1 MVGSPVSG
9 PDAATLAALNDDHVG
24 NVFLK
29 GRSYAGTDA
38 VAGVVASLQAQVSAP
53 STAGVRQF
61 IATDQ
66 EGGMVQI
73 MNGPGFSDIPAAV
86 DQGAV
91 DPGRLRADAGLWGSE
106 LAGAGINVN
115 FAPSLDTVPGAD
127 FAPAN
132 APIGHFGREYG
143 YTPLDVSAHGV
154 AFAQGM
160 ADAGVAP
167 AIKHFPGLGRVSANT
182 DTTTGVTDGVTV
194 RNGPF
199 VAPFRDAV
207 RAGVRWM
214 MISNASYPSI
224 DPGEI
229 APFSSIIMRGMVRD
243 DLGFT
248 GIIVSDDI
256 CDAVQLSF
264 AAPSDRAANFIAA
277 GGTMALCTNQNILP
291 QLSQGILARQAADP
305 AFAAVVDAAALKVL
319 EIKAESGLLSAG

>member
-1 MVGSPVSG
+1 MVSSPVSG
-9 PDAATLAALNDDHVG
+9 PDAATLAALSDNHVG

-29 GRSYAGTDA
+29 GRSYAGADA
-38 VAGVVASLQAQVSAP
+38 VAGVAASLRAQVSVL

-91 DPGRLRADAGLWGSE
+91 DPGQLRADAGLWGRE

-115 FAPSLDTVPGAD
+115 FAPSLDTVPGAA

-132 APIGHFGREYG
+132 GPIGRFGREYG
-143 YTPLDVSAHGV
+143 YTPADVSAHGV

-160 ADAGVAP
+160 ADAGVASTV
-167 AIKHFPGLGRVSANT
+167 KHFPGLGRVRANT
-182 DTTTGVTDGVTV
+182 DDSAGVTDVATV
-194 RNGPF
+194 RNDPF
-199 VAPFRDAV
+199 IAPFRNAV
-207 RAGVRWM
+207 RAGVRWL
-214 MISNASYPSI
+214 MISSASYPSI
-224 DPGEI
+224 DPGQI
-229 APFSSIIMRGMVRD
+229 APFSSVIMRDMVRD

-264 AAPSDRAANFIAA
+264 AAPSDRAADFIAA

-291 QLSQGILARQAADP
+291 QLYQGILTRRAADP

-319 EIKAESGLLSAG
+319 QIKAESGLLPVR